1 MPEAKGKGAATS
13 RARGRAQRFAT
24 HPGVWLALIVA
35 CLLGGLGYLVAGC
48 GDWTPSEPFTRNA
61 PDVDRAIEL
70 YDAGQFE
77 SAEEALTTYLTTG
90 PCSDGNI
97 GLPKRVYEKYNGSF
111 DLGLTLFRMAE
122 KYGERFGDEEK
133 GDAGPDAPV
142 DEQRSLEIDCAQ
154 IIVKAIG
161 SDVKVPVELRAR
173 AWYLSGNLEFLRKE
187 YEAAVTSYDEA
198 LKLIPG
204 FEGDAGVDEIGR
216 DAAWNR
222 AIALRRLQEDEEQ
235 DAGED
240 EEPDADEPEEPEEP
254 DAGEDDAGDD
264 GGDPD
269 AGDGGEEDGGD
280 AGDGGEDDQD
290 AGGDA
295 GDDAGDDQNEDGDAG
310 GEEPD
315 AGGDSGGGEDDEQPD
330 QSPITPE
337 GDDAPPS
344 SSQSQMDRLL
354 DELEEAPTYQEEQSK
369 QRAADGRRRRVME
382 DK

>member
-1 MPEAKGKGAATS
+1 MPDTKDEARPTK
-13 RARGRAQRFAT
+13 RGRAQRFAT
-24 HPGVWLALIVA
+24 HPAVWLALIVA

-90 PCSDGNI
+90 PCSDGSI

-133 GDAGPDAPV
+133 GDAGPDEPV
-142 DEQRSLEIDCAQ
+142 NEQRSLEIDCAQ

-187 YEAAVTSYDEA
+187 YEAAVTSYDES

-204 FEGDAGVDEIGR
+204 VEGDAGIDEIGR

-222 AIALRRLQEDEEQ
+222 AIALRRLQEEEEQ
-235 DAGED
+235 DAGQD
-240 EEPDADEPEEPEEP
+240 AEPDADEEEPEEP
-254 DAGEDDAGDD
+254 DAGEDDAGED

-295 GDDAGDDQNEDGDAG
+295 GEDAGDDQNEDGDAG

-315 AGGDSGGGEDDEQPD
+315 AGGDSGGGDDEQEPD
-330 QSPITPE
+330 QRPIEPE

-369 QRAADGRRRRVME
+369 QRAAEGRRRQVME

>member
-1 MPEAKGKGAATS
+1 MPDAKTPRPKPK
-13 RARGRAQRFAT
+13 GRAQRFAT
-24 HPGVWLALIVA
+24 HPVVWAVLVVA
-35 CLLGGLGYLVAGC
+35 CLLGGLGYLVTGC

-61 PDVDRAIEL
+61 PDVDRAIDL
-70 YDAGQFE
+70 YDAGQYE

-90 PCSDGNI
+90 PCSDGSI

-133 GDAGPDAPV
+133 GDAGADEPV

-161 SDVKVPVELRAR
+161 SDVKVPVDLRAR

-187 YEAAVTSYDEA
+187 YEAAVTSYDES

-204 FEGDAGVDEIGR
+204 IEGDAGVDEIGR

-222 AIALRRLQEDEEQ
+222 AIALRRLREEEEQ
-235 DAGED
+235 DAGQD
-240 EEPDADEPEEPEEP
+240 AEPDADEEQEEPEEP
-254 DAGEDDAGDD
+254 DAGEDDAGED

-290 AGGDA
+290 AGDDA
-295 GDDAGDDQNEDGDAG
+295 GDDAGEEQKEDGDAG

-315 AGGDSGGGEDDEQPD
+315 AGGDSGGGEGDDEPQ
-330 QSPITPE
+330 QSPIAPE
-337 GDDAPPS
+337 GDDQPPS

-369 QRAADGRRRRVME
+369 QRAAEGRRRRVME